1 VGRITDTDTGQSLRG
16 AIIRAIPLAR
26 GLREVQTTS
35 QSDGTYQL
43 DLIRGKYRLFA
54 NLPGSDY
61 LPQFYSAS
69 GESRGDVIEVAASGI
84 NLDRLADIDAL

>member
-1 VGRITDTDTGQSLRG
+1 VAAGFCQCASILEAAEVVGRITDADTGQSLQG

-26 GLREVQTTS
+26 SLREVQTTS

-61 LPQFYSAS
+61 FRSFILLRAKV
-69 GESRGDVIEVAASGI
+69 EAM
-84 NLDRLADIDAL
+84 